1 MYIILTSKIGQ
12 FRTEIVTGLRPMEA
26 YEYLFY
32 KQKKALFVI
41 AELLDTNAKIRVI
54 EDGTE
59 IINDVPSKLFE
70 RFESVERAFN
80 EIRHLTTFG
89 HMDTQLRKASIS
101 RL

>member
-1 MYIILTSKIGQ
+1 
-12 FRTEIVTGLRPMEA
+12 VTGLRPMEA